1 MKKEQILEMV
11 KEFARENHSQKEYIK
26 GDRINYAGRVYD
38 EEELCNLVD
47 ASLEFWLTAG
57 RFTKE
62 FESGLAE
69 YLGVPFV
76 SSVNSGSSANLLAV
90 AALTSPLLG
99 DKRVKKGDEII
110 TVAAAF
116 PTTVAPIVQC
126 GAVPVFVDVAI
137 PSYNIDSSKLEQ
149 ALSEKTKAVFLA
161 HSLGNTFDLKTVT
174 EFCKEHDL
182 WLIEDNCDAIGGTY
196 EIDGVK
202 RKTGTIG
209 DIGTSSFYP
218 AHQLTMGE
226 GGAVYTSNPTLHKA
240 IRSLR
245 DWGRECVCSGGQ
257 DNLCGH
263 RFDGQFGTLPPGY
276 DHKYVYSHLGYNLKI
291 TDLQAA
297 IGCAQLRKL
306 PDFVDKRQ
314 AHWEYL
320 RAGLGKS
327 GAEEFLILPEK
338 AEGTNPCWFGFIMT
352 VKPNCKKSRNEVV
365 SYIEKNNIQTRN
377 LFAGNILRHPC
388 FESLEEG
395 VDYRVAGSLDVTDR
409 IMYDSFWVGVYPG
422 LTEEMMDEMIRV
434 ITEAVTE

>member
-1 MKKEQILEMV
+1 MDMEKEQILEMV

-174 EFCKEHDL
+174 EF
-182 WLIEDNCDAIGGTY
+182 
-196 EIDGVK
+196 
-202 RKTGTIG
+202 
-209 DIGTSSFYP
+209 
-218 AHQLTMGE
+218 
-226 GGAVYTSNPTLHKA
+226 
-240 IRSLR
+240 
-245 DWGRECVCSGGQ
+245 
-257 DNLCGH
+257 
-263 RFDGQFGTLPPGY
+263 
-276 DHKYVYSHLGYNLKI
+276 
-291 TDLQAA
+291 
-297 IGCAQLRKL
+297 
-306 PDFVDKRQ
+306 
-314 AHWEYL
+314 
-320 RAGLGKS
+320 
-327 GAEEFLILPEK
+327 
-338 AEGTNPCWFGFIMT
+338 
-352 VKPNCKKSRNEVV
+352 
-365 SYIEKNNIQTRN
+365 
-377 LFAGNILRHPC
+377 
-388 FESLEEG
+388 
-395 VDYRVAGSLDVTDR
+395 
-409 IMYDSFWVGVYPG
+409 
-422 LTEEMMDEMIRV
+422 
-434 ITEAVTE
+434 

>member
-1 MKKEQILEMV
+1 MEKEQILEMV
-11 KEFARENHSQKEYIK
+11 KEFARENHSQKEDIK

-306 PDFVDKRQ
+306 PDFVAKRQ
-314 AHWEYL
+314 EHWEYL
-320 RAGLGKS
+320 RAGLEKS
-327 GAEEFLILPEK
+327 GAAEYLILPEK

-409 IMYDSFWVGVYPG
+409 IMYDSFWVGVSPG
-422 LTEEMMDEMIRV
+422 LTEEMMDEIIRG

>member
-1 MKKEQILEMV
+1 MEKEQILEMV

-306 PDFVDKRQ
+306 PDFVAKRQ
-314 AHWEYL
+314 EHWEYL
-320 RAGLGKS
+320 RAGLEKS
-327 GAEEFLILPEK
+327 GAAEYLILPEK